1 MMKVNLRDM
10 SHTEF
15 MERLT
20 DRTVILI
27 PLGSLEVQG
36 PHAPMGDYALAERL
50 AELSA
55 EKGQGLCAPVLPFG
69 HADFFRGFAGG
80 IQLRARTL
88 AMVLEDV
95 LTGFMDHGLD
105 RLLVFN
111 GHTTNLPII
120 DQVTRKLR

>member
-55 EKGQGLCAPVLPFG
+55 DALVPHPNVHF
-69 HADFFRGFAGG
+69 HA
-80 IQLRARTL
+80 TL
-88 AMVLEDV
+88 
-95 LTGFMDHGLD
+95 G
-105 RLLVFN
+105 
-111 GHTTNLPII
+111 
-120 DQVTRKLR
+120 